1 VALVSDTTYLVDSMK
16 FKPVDW
22 ANVPNRV
29 FNLDHEQAIESV
41 RKLAAL
47 EPRVVAAGH
56 SEPLTGDPAEIRLK
70 LEQAALRG

>member
-1 VALVSDTTYLVDSMK
+1 VDSLK

-29 FNLDHEQAIESV
+29 FNQDHEQAIASV

-56 SEPLTGDPAEIRLK
+56 SEPLVGEPAEVRLK